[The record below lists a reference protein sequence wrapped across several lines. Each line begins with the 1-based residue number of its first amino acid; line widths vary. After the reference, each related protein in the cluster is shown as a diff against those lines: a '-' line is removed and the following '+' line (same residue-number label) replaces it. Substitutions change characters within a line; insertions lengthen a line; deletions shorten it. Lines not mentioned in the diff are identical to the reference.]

1 MTFYDTR
8 IALPFTA
15 AGLRQRGLSDDS
27 ALLASAGIFPL
38 RCDPPDH
45 DERLYSTIPSG
56 IVVAN
61 GVARQ
66 EFAVVP
72 RALDEAR
79 TAMKQHVASIRWRIE
94 TGGIEIPGFG
104 RVPTAL
110 EDQNRVA
117 TSIQGMERAGLAE
130 VDYKLPE
137 GWARLTLGEL
147 IEVGKA
153 ITAHVEACF
162 ARERA
167 LHVAIDAAQTIAALA
182 EIPTA
187 TGWPGEE

>member
-1 MTFYDTR
+1 MSFFDSRLVQY
-8 IALPFTA
+8 FTA
-15 AGLRQRGLSDDS
+15 AGLRQRGLPVDHD
-27 ALLASAGIFPL
+27 LLAEAGIYPL
-38 RCDPPDH
+38 RCTTPAH
-45 DERLYSTIPSG
+45 DERLYTTNPTTVTVTDG
-56 IVVAN
+56 I
-61 GVARQ
+61 
-66 EFAVVP
+66 AVQGFEIVP
-72 RALDEAR
+72 RSLDEAQA
-79 TAMKQHVASIRWRIE
+79 AMKAHVAEIRWRIE
-94 TGGIEIPGFG
+94 TGGIEILGFG

-167 LHVAIDAAQTIAALA
+167 LHAAIDGAQNIAELA

-187 TGWPGEE
+187 TGWPGDE